1 MPQSKE
7 VNQMREDENIAAMP
21 KKGMPSRSN
30 TKGTG
35 YNRYGADNGFDNEG
49 SDGFANR
56 SFKGAESDIQ
66 TGADL
71 TVPEKFKDPKTG
83 EIKVE
88 DLLKSY
94 LALEKKL
101 SERAV
106 GGSVQGFMPASADE
120 YDIQLKNDLITID
133 PEMNQRLFE
142 LGFTNEQVQAVYD
155 LAVEIVL
162 RLLQELSADYKAD
175 QELAALEN
183 EFGGAE
189 QFNTMARQISA
200 WGEKNLNPDIY
211 EALCCSKDGILT
223 MYKMMGGDNEPS
235 LMKEPSEQY
244 PADTEETL
252 RSLMRDP
259 KYWRKNDPAIVKRV
273 EEGFKRLY
281 K

>member
-7 VNQMREDENIAAMP
+7 VNQTIEDENFVRMP
-21 KKGMPSRSN
+21 SKGMSSRAD
-30 TKGTG
+30 TKGSTIDISG
-35 YNRYGADNGFDNEG
+35 NAGNRHGNYKETESGNGFGLETNVG
-49 SDGFANR
+49 
-56 SFKGAESDIQ
+56 
-66 TGADL
+66 L

-88 DLLKSY
+88 ELLKSY

-106 GGSVQGFMPASADE
+106 SPSARGMMPANADE
-120 YDIQLKNDLITID
+120 YDIQLKSDLITID
-133 PEMNQRLFE
+133 PEMNERLFE
-142 LGFTNEQVQAVYD
+142 LGFTNEQVQTVYD
-155 LAVEIVL
+155 LAVEKVL
-162 RLLQELSADYKAD
+162 PLLQELSADYKAD

-189 QFNTMARQISA
+189 QFNTIARQISA
-200 WGEKNLNPDIY
+200 WGEKNLSPDIY

-223 MYKMMGGDNEPS
+223 MYKMMGGNSEPS
-235 LMKEPSEQY
+235 LMQESAEQY

-252 RSLMRDP
+252 RALMRDP
-259 KYWRKNDPAIVKRV
+259 RYWRKNDPSIVKRV

>member
-7 VNQMREDENIAAMP
+7 VNQMREDENFAAMP
-21 KKGMPSRSN
+21 AKGMSGRSGVKGASNGMSGGVGIRFGGNKQMPS
-30 TKGTG
+30 G
-35 YNRYGADNGFDNEG
+35 NGFGMDMDG
-49 SDGFANR
+49 SL
-56 SFKGAESDIQ
+56 S
-66 TGADL
+66 
-71 TVPEKFKDPKTG
+71 VPEKFKDPKTG

-88 DLLKSY
+88 ELLKSY

-106 GGSVQGFMPASADE
+106 SGAASGFMPASADE

-133 PEMNQRLFE
+133 PEINERLFE

-155 LAVEIVL
+155 LAVEKVL
-162 RLLQELSADYKAD
+162 PLLQELSADYKAD

-189 QFNTMARQISA
+189 QFNTIARQISA

-223 MYKMMGGDNEPS
+223 MYKMMGGNAEPS
-235 LMKEPSEQY
+235 LMQEATEQY

-252 RSLMRDP
+252 RALMRDP
-259 KYWRKNDPAIVKRV
+259 KYWRKNDPSVVKRV

>member
-7 VNQMREDENIAAMP
+7 VNKTIEDENFGRMP
-21 KKGMPSRSN
+21 SKGMSGRAD
-30 TKGTG
+30 TKGSTIDMSG
-35 YNRYGADNGFDNEG
+35 NAGNRYGNYKETEAGNGFGLETNAG
-49 SDGFANR
+49 
-56 SFKGAESDIQ
+56 
-66 TGADL
+66 L
-71 TVPEKFKDPKTG
+71 TIPEKFKDPKTG

-88 DLLKSY
+88 ELLKSY

-101 SERAV
+101 SERGVSPSAR
-106 GGSVQGFMPASADE
+106 GMMPANADE
-120 YDIQLKNDLITID
+120 YDIQLKSDLITID
-133 PEMNQRLFE
+133 PEMNERLFE

-155 LAVEIVL
+155 LAVEKVL
-162 RLLQELSADYKAD
+162 PLLQELSADYKAD

-189 QFNTMARQISA
+189 QFNTIARQISA

-223 MYKMMGGDNEPS
+223 MYKMMGGNAEPS
-235 LMKEPSEQY
+235 LMQESAEQY

-252 RSLMRDP
+252 RALMRDP
-259 KYWRKNDPAIVKRV
+259 RYWRKNNPSIVKRV